1 MMSSD
6 IYTTCSSHLNI
17 AHLVAMVKLNLLY
30 KFIYKNL
37 HEEQFV
43 ERYCRPS
50 VRVNLY
56 ETEPQSLLFVLIH
69 LFLSEKYQK

>member
-17 AHLVAMVKLNLLY
+17 AYLVAMVKLNLLY

-37 HEEQFV
+37 HDAQFV
-43 ERYCRPS
+43 ERSRPS

-56 ETEPQSLLFVLIH
+56 ETEPQLLLFVLIH